1 MVPADVALAHAQL
14 FLTRVVPRETS
25 VLVVGA
31 QAAQLGWRLAHLGHD
46 VQAMDARLA
55 EPIPQHPR
63 LRLSRTDFFT
73 VAPAKAQRVDAV
85 IALDGLRRA
94 PSREVLLD
102 ALPRWVRPG
111 GLLAFDELD
120 VEMAD
125 GDTARWL
132 FELLTQAVL
141 TGAAPPRALEGGE
154 DDASVERWKRL
165 LARDGAVLP
174 GGALLSL
181 CRELGVVRETER
193 GVGLFRAYCGALEP
207 ASRWLPLAEW
217 ALRAEERR
225 LAEGSLRAVGL
236 RAVVQVGSAPAD

>member
-14 FLTRVVPRETS
+14 FLTRVVPREAS

-46 VQAMDARLA
+46 VQAMDGRLA
-55 EPIPQHPR
+55 APIPQHPR
-63 LRLSRTDFFT
+63 LSLTRADFFT
-73 VAPAKAQRVDAV
+73 VAPRGGQQVDAV
-85 IALDGLRRA
+85 IALDVLRRA
-94 PSREVLLD
+94 PSVELLQ
-102 ALPRWVRPG
+102 ALRRWVRPG

-132 FELLTQAVL
+132 LELLTQAVL
-141 TGAAPPRALEGGE
+141 TGAAPASALEGGE
-154 DDASVERWKRL
+154 DDAPVERWKRL
-165 LARDGAVLP
+165 LAREGTVLS
-174 GGALLSL
+174 GGALLAL

-193 GVGLFRAYCGALEP
+193 GVGLFRAFCGALHP
-207 ASRWLPLAEW
+207 AAQWLPLAEW

-225 LAEGSLRAVGL
+225 IAEGSLRAVGL
-236 RAVVQVGSAPAD
+236 RAVVQVGSAPAE